1 MSIAEQELLE
11 KWCSLPCDR
20 QQQVLE
26 FVEFL
31 YLKRT
36 DQQQIILKT
45 LLGKQ
50 LKEIR
55 AKVIATGERL
65 LNRDSIEKEI
75 ANRRGGLEKSKV

>member
-11 KWCSLPCDR
+11 KWRSLPSDK

-31 YLKRT
+31 YLKRS
-36 DQQQIILKT
+36 DQQQILPKT
-45 LLGKQ
+45 SLGKQ
-50 LKEIR
+50 LREIR
-55 AKVIATGERL
+55 AKIVATGEPL

-75 ANRRGGLEKSKV
+75 ANRRGGVEKITQ